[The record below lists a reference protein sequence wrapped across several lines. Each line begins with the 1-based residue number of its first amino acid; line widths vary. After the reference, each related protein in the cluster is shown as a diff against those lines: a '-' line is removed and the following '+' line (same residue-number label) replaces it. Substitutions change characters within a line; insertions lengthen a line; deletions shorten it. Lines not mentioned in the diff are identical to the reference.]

1 MNFIISHYGFT
12 TRPCPRLPEVST
24 VLGLVWTR
32 QALIL
37 RFIYNAI
44 LPDTGDV
51 TLDRLLDTAHL
62 CLHTIHINL
71 GYQGQERGRDFDGS
85 HIKLSRTEHSSQVIY
100 EPLLLFPMELIQF
113 HSIVNLLQ
121 YKSTSQCS

>member
-1 MNFIISHYGFT
+1 MNFIICHYGFT

-71 GYQGQERGRDFDGS
+71 GYQRRGLTFLT
-85 HIKLSRTEHSSQVIY
+85 HPYHNTKKLSRTEHSCHVI
-100 EPLLLFPMELIQF
+100 
-113 HSIVNLLQ
+113 
-121 YKSTSQCS
+121 

>member
-1 MNFIISHYGFT
+1 MNFIICHYGFT

-37 RFIYNAI
+37 RFIDNAI

-51 TLDRLLDTAHL
+51 TLDRLLDTAYL

-85 HIKLSRTEHSSQVIY
+85 HIYITIPSCLEQSIQVRSS
-100 EPLLLFPMELIQF
+100 
-113 HSIVNLLQ
+113 
-121 YKSTSQCS
+121 KSHYYFFLWN

>member
-1 MNFIISHYGFT
+1 MNFIICHYGFT

-24 VLGLVWTR
+24 VLGLAGSHQT
-32 QALIL
+32 LFL
-37 RFIYNAI
+37 RFISNCI

-71 GYQGQERGRDFDGS
+71 GYQGRGLTYLT
-85 HIKLSRTEHSSQVIY
+85 HPYISQYQKTV
-100 EPLLLFPMELIQF
+100 
-113 HSIVNLLQ
+113 
-121 YKSTSQCS
+121 